1 MIKEEPAIAANEKF
15 YKAFYARDLDAMKS
29 VWSSQGNVICV
40 HPGWSPLNGFEP
52 IMESWQG
59 IFKNSGNM
67 DIQVSDITV
76 TASEDLAWVSCVEQI
91 YTIDSNGVLASK
103 VFSTNLFQLNEG
115 SWKMIMH
122 HASPMPSLRES
133 DEG

>member
-1 MIKEEPAIAANEKF
+1 MIKEELAIAANEKF
-15 YKAFYARDLDAMKS
+15 YKAFNARDLGAMKS
-29 VWSSQGNVICV
+29 VWSSHGNVICV
-40 HPGWSPLNGFEP
+40 HPGWSPLNGFES
-52 IMESWQG
+52 IIESWQG

-67 DIQVSDITV
+67 DIQVSDVTV
-76 TASEDLAWVSCVEQI
+76 TASEDLAWVSCVEKL
-91 YTIDSNGVLASK
+91 YTIASNGVLASK
-103 VFSTNLFQLNEG
+103 VFSTNLFQINEG

>member
-15 YKAFYARDLDAMKS
+15 YKAFNSRDLDAMKS

-91 YTIDSNGVLASK
+91 YTIASNGVLASK
-103 VFSTNLFQLNEG
+103 VFSTNLFQINEG

>member
-1 MIKEEPAIAANEKF
+1 MIKEELVIAVNEKF
-15 YKAFYARDLDAMKS
+15 YKAFNARDLDAMKS
-29 VWSSQGNVICV
+29 VWSSHGNVICV
-40 HPGWSPLNGFEP
+40 HPGWSPLNGFKP

-67 DIQVSDITV
+67 DIQVSDVTV
-76 TASEDLAWVSCVEQI
+76 TASEDLAWVSCVEKL
-91 YTIDSNGVLASK
+91 YTIASNGVLASK

>member
-1 MIKEEPAIAANEKF
+1 MIKEEPAIAVNEKF
-15 YKAFYARDLDAMKS
+15 YKAFNARDLDAMKS
-29 VWSSQGNVICV
+29 VWSSQGNLICV

-52 IMESWQG
+52 IMASWQG

-91 YTIDSNGVLASK
+91 YTIASNGVLASK
-103 VFSTNLFQLNEG
+103 VFSTNLFQINEG

>member
-1 MIKEEPAIAANEKF
+1 MIKEELAIEVNNKF
-15 YKAFYARDLDAMKS
+15 YEAFNKRDLDTMKS

-67 DIQVSDITV
+67 DIQVSDLTV
-76 TASEDLAWVSCVEQI
+76 TASEDLASVSCVEKL
-91 YTIDSNGVLASK
+91 YTIASNGVLASK

-122 HASPMPSLRES
+122 HASSMPSLRKN

>member
-15 YKAFYARDLDAMKS
+15 YKAFNSRDLDAMKS

-67 DIQVSDITV
+67 DFQVSDVTV

-91 YTIDSNGVLASK
+91 YTIASNGVLASK

>member
-1 MIKEEPAIAANEKF
+1 MIKEELAIAVNEKF
-15 YKAFYARDLDAMKS
+15 YKAFNARDLDAMKS
-29 VWSSQGNVICV
+29 VWSSQGNVSCV

-67 DIQVSDITV
+67 DIQVSDVTV
-76 TASEDLAWVSCVEQI
+76 TASEDLAWVSCVENL
-91 YTIDSNGVLASK
+91 YTIASNGVLASK
-103 VFSTNLFQLNEG
+103 VFSTNLFQINEG

>member
-1 MIKEEPAIAANEKF
+1 MIKEEPAIAVNDKLN
-15 YKAFYARDLDAMKS
+15 KAFKARDLDALKC
-29 VWSSQGNVICV
+29 VWSSQGNLICV

-91 YTIDSNGVLASK
+91 YTIASNGVLASK
-103 VFSTNLFQLNEG
+103 VFSTNLFQINEG

-122 HASPMPSLRES
+122 HASPMPSLREN

>member
-1 MIKEEPAIAANEKF
+1 
-15 YKAFYARDLDAMKS
+15 MKS
-29 VWSSQGNVICV
+29 VWSSQGNLICV

-67 DIQVSDITV
+67 DIQVSDITM
-76 TASEDLAWVSCVEQI
+76 TASEGLAWVSCVEQI
-91 YTIDSNGVLASK
+91 YTIASNGVLASK
-103 VFSTNLFQLNEG
+103 VFSTNLFQINEG

-122 HASPMPSLRES
+122 HASTMPSFRES

>member
-1 MIKEEPAIAANEKF
+1 MIKEELAIEVNKKF
-15 YKAFYARDLDAMKS
+15 YKAFNARDLDAMKS
-29 VWSSQGNVICV
+29 VWSSQGNLICV

-76 TASEDLAWVSCVEQI
+76 TASEGLAWVSCVEQI
-91 YTIDSNGVLASK
+91 YTIASNGVLASK
-103 VFSTNLFQLNEG
+103 VFSTNLFQINEG

>member
-15 YKAFYARDLDAMKS
+15 YKAFNARDLDAMKS
-29 VWSSQGNVICV
+29 VWSSQGNLICV
-40 HPGWSPLNGFEP
+40 HPGWSPLNGFKP

-76 TASEDLAWVSCVEQI
+76 TASEDLDWVSCVDQI
-91 YTIDSNGVLASK
+91 YTIASNGVLASK
-103 VFSTNLFQLNEG
+103 VFSTNLFQINEG

>member
-1 MIKEEPAIAANEKF
+1 MIKEELAIAVNEKF
-15 YKAFYARDLDAMKS
+15 YKAFNARDLDAMKS
-29 VWSSQGNVICV
+29 VWSSHGNVTCV

-67 DIQVSDITV
+67 DIQVSDVTV
-76 TASEDLAWVSCVEQI
+76 TASEDLAWVSCVEKL
-91 YTIDSNGVLASK
+91 YTIASNGVLASK
-103 VFSTNLFQLNEG
+103 VFSTNLFQINEG

>member
-1 MIKEEPAIAANEKF
+1 MIKEEPAIAVNEKF
-15 YKAFYARDLDAMKS
+15 YKAFNARDLDAMKS
-29 VWSSQGNVICV
+29 VWSSQGNLICV
-40 HPGWSPLNGFEP
+40 HPGWSPLNGVAP
-52 IMESWQG
+52 SMESWQG

-91 YTIDSNGVLASK
+91 YTIASNGVLASK

>member
-1 MIKEEPAIAANEKF
+1 MIKEELAIAINEKF
-15 YKAFYARDLDAMKS
+15 YKAFNARDLDAMKS

-91 YTIDSNGVLASK
+91 YTIASNGVLASK
-103 VFSTNLFQLNEG
+103 VFSTNLFQLNEE

-133 DEG
+133 DED

>member
-1 MIKEEPAIAANEKF
+1 MIKEEPAITVNEKF
-15 YKAFYARDLDAMKS
+15 YKAFNARDLDAMKS
-29 VWSSQGNVICV
+29 VWSSQDNSICV

-52 IMESWQG
+52 IMESWRG

-91 YTIDSNGVLASK
+91 YTIASNGVLASK
-103 VFSTNLFQLNEG
+103 VFSSNLFQINEG